1 MTYCCGILVRDG
13 LVMIADTRTNAGLD
27 NVSTFRKLH
36 IFSKPGER
44 IMAIASAGNLAISQS
59 VLSTLTEG
67 IEDPDTGD
75 VETLMNAP
83 TMFQAAQRIGRAI
96 RLVHATEGPALR
108 SEDVSFDVSF
118 LFGGQI
124 KGSRMRLFMVYTAG
138 NFIECTTDTPYLQI
152 GEHKY
157 GKPVLDRAM
166 HYDVELYEALKTG
179 LISMDSTMRSNLGV
193 GLPIDVLVVRTD
205 ACEAD
210 LNHRIEAGEPYFHD
224 LRSRW
229 SAALRRRT
237 RIFRDHPINPKQK
250 QKTEGEETMAD
261 ATNKIAIVTGAGTG
275 VGRAAS
281 LALMNAGFTVVLAGR
296 RMEMLEETKK
306 LGDNVGKSLC
316 VSADMTDP
324 GSIAALFAKVM
335 DTYGRL
341 DVLFNNAG
349 MGAPPV
355 NFEDLSLEQWQA
367 VVNTNLTG
375 PFLCTQHAFR
385 IMKDQNPRG
394 GRIINNG
401 SISAH
406 APRPYSAAYT
416 STKHAITGLTK
427 ASNLDGRKYDI
438 AVGQVDIGNAATPM
452 TDRMVAG
459 PGVMQPDG
467 TMKHEPRMDAKAV
480 GDAVA
485 YMAGLP
491 LDANVLFMTVMA
503 SKMPFVGRG

>member
-1 MTYCCGILVRDG
+1 
-13 LVMIADTRTNAGLD
+13 
-27 NVSTFRKLH
+27 
-36 IFSKPGER
+36 
-44 IMAIASAGNLAISQS
+44 MA
-59 VLSTLTEG
+59 
-67 IEDPDTGD
+67 
-75 VETLMNAP
+75 
-83 TMFQAAQRIGRAI
+83 
-96 RLVHATEGPALR
+96 
-108 SEDVSFDVSF
+108 
-118 LFGGQI
+118 
-124 KGSRMRLFMVYTAG
+124 
-138 NFIECTTDTPYLQI
+138 
-152 GEHKY
+152 
-157 GKPVLDRAM
+157 
-166 HYDVELYEALKTG
+166 
-179 LISMDSTMRSNLGV
+179 
-193 GLPIDVLVVRTD
+193 
-205 ACEAD
+205 
-210 LNHRIEAGEPYFHD
+210 EAGKK
-224 LRSRW
+224 
-229 SAALRRRT
+229 SAV
-237 RIFRDHPINPKQK
+237 
-250 QKTEGEETMAD
+250 
-261 ATNKIAIVTGAGTG
+261 VTGAGTG
-275 VGRAAS
+275 GGRAAA
-281 LALMNAGFTVVLAGR
+281 LALRNTGCPVGLAGR
-296 RMEMLEETKK
+296 RLEMLQETQK
-306 LGDNVGKSLC
+306 LGDNAGQSLP

-335 DTYGRL
+335 EVYGRL

-355 NFEDLSLEQWQA
+355 NFEDLTLAQWQS

-385 IMKDQNPRG
+385 IMKDQTPRG

-406 APRPYSAAYT
+406 APRPFSSAYT

-427 ASNLDGRKYDI
+427 ATNLDGRMYDI

-503 SKMPFVGRG
+503 TKMPFVGRG